1 MSRASSHSHPA
12 QSHSHDEHH
21 HPGLSVAVE
30 TADGKAQVKVTIA
43 PDELERAR
51 GQEFAALSQRV
62 SLKGFRPGKTP
73 RAMLEKS
80 FGGEVEKKVI
90 EHFLNHA
97 YEKAV
102 ADGKLRP
109 AAFPRLSLENNLPK
123 KGETWSFDFEVVLRP
138 EVKLGQIDGLQ
149 IDSQK
154 IEVTD
159 AELER
164 TVVEIRR
171 SNSRAEPAGEEPLA
185 ADGLLV
191 ATVDFFRPGSDEVC
205 LTRTGVRLSPKTP
218 PQGVDH
224 ATFEETLV
232 GARVGEQR
240 SFEME
245 FPPAFPVEA
254 ARGEKGRVR
263 LTLQD
268 VLRVVPPSDDDV
280 FKAFGATDEASLL
293 AAVRVRMLQAK
304 EEQEQQRIETE
315 LIERLID
322 SHPMQLPAQLVDDQ
336 VEAHQAEL
344 VEKLKEQGLAEEE
357 AKKRAEGE
365 RERSRGQAEK
375 ALKAVY
381 LIEEIARTKEL
392 RVTQEDV
399 TGEISAIAERNGT
412 PVTEVAKYY
421 RDEGLLRQLGLELL
435 ERKVRRY
442 LRASA
447 AIQAPA

>member
-12 QSHSHDEHH
+12 HTHAHDEHH
-21 HPGLSVAVE
+21 HPGLAVAVE
-30 TADGKAQVKVTIA
+30 KAEGKAQVKVTLA
-43 PDELERAR
+43 PEELERAR

-62 SLKGFRPGKTP
+62 ALKGFRPGKTP

-80 FGGEVEKKVI
+80 FGQEVEKRVI

-123 KGETWSFDFEVVLRP
+123 KGEVWSFEFEVVLRP
-138 EVKLGQIDGLQ
+138 EVALGQIDGLE
-149 IDSQK
+149 IEGKK
-154 IEVTD
+154 IEVTED
-159 AELER
+159 ELER
-164 TVVEIRR
+164 TLVEIRR
-171 SNSRAEPAGEEPLA
+171 SNSRTEQAGAEPLA

-191 ATVDFFRPGSDEVC
+191 ATVDFFRPGSEESC
-205 LTRTGVRLSPKTP
+205 LQRTGVRLSPKTP
-218 PQGVDH
+218 PQGVDP
-224 ATFEETLV
+224 ATFQETLV
-232 GARVGEQR
+232 GARAGEQR
-240 SFEME
+240 AFEME
-245 FPPAFPVEA
+245 FPPAFPVEE

-263 LTLQD
+263 LTLQE
-268 VLRVVPPSDDDV
+268 VLRVVPPADEEI
-280 FKAFGATDEASLL
+280 FKAFGAGDEASF
-293 AAVRVRMLQAK
+293 RVALRARMQQAK
-304 EEQEQQRIETE
+304 EEQEEQRIETE

-322 SHPMQLPAQLVDDQ
+322 SHPMQLPAQLVEDQ

-357 AKKRAEGE
+357 AQKRAGDE
-365 RERSRGQAEK
+365 RERARAQAEK

-412 PVTEVAKYY
+412 PVAEVAKYY

-447 AIQAPA
+447 AVQLPA